1 MWAVYWMGNR
11 PRPEN
16 FCRNRLVEQ
25 ISNQLPDSIRFEP
38 EAHMPGERRA
48 DFVASRNAIRLPV
61 EIKGQWHRD
70 VWDAASEQLDAHYA
84 REWRAGECGAYIVL
98 WFGDVRNKQL
108 RRHPDGL
115 ARPETPR
122 ELQELLSARIPEARR
137 SQIDV
142 VVMDVTRPPDAA

>member
-1 MWAVYWMGNR
+1 MNAAEFVRHAALGIASGRYASEQSALPQYTDLMTR
-11 PRPEN
+11 ILRATRILLTPE
-16 FCRNRLVEQ
+16 RD
-25 ISNQLPDSIRFEP
+25 QLTRE
-38 EAHMPGERRA
+38 ERG
-48 DFVASRNAIRLPV
+48 D
-61 EIKGQWHRD
+61 E
-70 VWDAASEQLDAHYA
+70 VWDAASEQLDARYA
-84 REWRAGECGAYIVL
+84 REWRAGECGVYIVL